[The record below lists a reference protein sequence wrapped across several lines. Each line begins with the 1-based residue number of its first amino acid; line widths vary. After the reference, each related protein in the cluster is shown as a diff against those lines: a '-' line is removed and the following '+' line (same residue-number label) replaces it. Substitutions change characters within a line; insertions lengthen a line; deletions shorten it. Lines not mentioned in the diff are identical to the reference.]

1 MSPNALLARPPPM
14 LPILDIVHRT
24 VVYSLVGL
32 TAYTAFVG
40 FQVHNNTIRA
50 GKGRFVQ
57 SALNRM
63 LCVAHGAKGR
73 GGAAKGSS

>member
-1 MSPNALLARPPPM
+1 M

-50 GKGRFVQ
+50 GKGE
-57 SALNRM
+57 
-63 LCVAHGAKGR
+63 
-73 GGAAKGSS
+73 